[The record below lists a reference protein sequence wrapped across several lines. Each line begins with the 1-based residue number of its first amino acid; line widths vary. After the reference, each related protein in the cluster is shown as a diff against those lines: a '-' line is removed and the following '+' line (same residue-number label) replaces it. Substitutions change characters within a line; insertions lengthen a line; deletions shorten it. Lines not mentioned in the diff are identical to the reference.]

1 MTSINTNIGAIAALH
16 TLRSINSQLDTTQNQ
31 VSTGYRVG
39 VAADNAAYW
48 SIATTMRS
56 DGHAMNAVQDA
67 LGLGAAKVDVA
78 YAGMESVIE
87 VLTEFQAKLVAA
99 KEPGVDKAKIQKEL
113 EQLKSQATSIAQSAS
128 FSGVNWLNTA
138 ITDIYDAAQSTTK
151 LISAFVRDASG
162 NVSVE
167 NTGVDLLRTALFNS
181 TGGGILQADNRSPGT
196 VGGIRNTIYNFPPVG
211 WSFREDY
218 TFGGPLTFVDGTT
231 AVSFTLNLDAD
242 DPATTTGPQPG
253 FTQTY
258 TIDRATIDAVNPS
271 WNGVVSN
278 RAEWRQVLQSVIGTR
293 VIIYQDSTNPA
304 LYAIQSAETS
314 ARGSSYYMSGVN
326 STLSVGLTGGLQDS
340 PAIGYGTRAFTYSWW
355 DGAFELKPTV
365 EAYIAVTE
373 NDVGKTLTL
382 TEDTVMAALGT
393 TNGQVN
399 SLGDYLQ
406 VLNYAFTDQ
415 GMSIKATHLGSGLIR
430 YDLDETTRP
439 EAGRKT
445 SLGITGATDNIG
457 NPPEFELLDVNV
469 TGNYKLDGYING
481 VQTMLAKAIDGAA
494 FLGAVKTRLKIQE
507 NYNKHVIDV
516 VAKGVG
522 RLVDADMSEAAS
534 RLKALQSQQQLSL
547 QALHIANSQ
556 PEHILQLFR

>member
-16 TLRSINSQLDTTQNQ
+16 TLRSINSQLDTTQNR
-31 VSTGYRVG
+31 VSTGYRVD

-56 DGHAMNAVQDA
+56 DGRALNAVQDA
-67 LGLGAAKVDVA
+67 IGLGAAKVDVA

-99 KEPGVDKAKIQKEL
+99 KQPGVDKAKIQKEL

-138 ITDIYDAAQSTTK
+138 ITDIYDTAQSTTK

-162 NVSVE
+162 NVSIE
-167 NTGVDLLRTALFNS
+167 NTNVDLLRTALFNS

-196 VGGIRNTIYNFPPVG
+196 VGGIRNTIYNFAPLGGSV
-211 WSFREDY
+211 SEDY
-218 TFGGPLTFVDGTT
+218 IFNGPLTFTDNST
-231 AVSFTLNLDAD
+231 AISFTINLDAD
-242 DPATTTGPQPG
+242 DSATTTGPQSG

-258 TIDRATIDAVNPS
+258 TIDRSTIDAVNPS

-278 RAEWRQVLQSVIGTR
+278 RAEWRQVLQSMIGNR
-293 VIIYQDSTNPA
+293 VTILQDVMNPA
-304 LYAIQSAETS
+304 RYIIESKETS
-314 ARGSSYYMSGVN
+314 ARGSSYYMSGVS
-326 STLSVGLTGGLQDS
+326 STLAGGLTGGLQNS
-340 PAIGYGTRAFTYSWW
+340 PTVIYGSRAFTYSWW

-373 NDVGKTLTL
+373 NGVGKTLTL
-382 TEDTVMAALGT
+382 TENTVIAALGT
-393 TNGQVN
+393 TNGEVN
-399 SLGDYLQ
+399 SLADYLQ
-406 VLNYAFTDQ
+406 VLNYAFVDQ
-415 GMSIKATHLGSGLIR
+415 GMGIKATHLGSGLIR
-430 YDLDETTRP
+430 YDLDDTINP

-457 NPPEFELLDVNV
+457 NPPEIGLLDIDV
-469 TGNYKLDGYING
+469 TSNYSLDGYITG
-481 VQTMLAKAIDGAA
+481 IQTMLAKAIDGAA

-522 RLVDADMSEAAS
+522 RLVDADMNEASS

>member
-16 TLRSINSQLDTTQNQ
+16 TLRSISSQLGDAQNQ
-31 VSTGYRVG
+31 ISTGHRVSI
-39 VAADNAAYW
+39 AADDAAYW

-56 DGHAMNAVQDA
+56 DGRALNAVQDA

-78 YAGMESVIE
+78 YAGLESVIG

-99 KEPGVDKAKIQKEL
+99 KEPGVDKSKIQKEL
-113 EQLKSQATSIAQSAS
+113 EQLKHQVTSIAQSAS
-128 FSGVNWLNTA
+128 FSGVNWLSTSIA
-138 ITDIYDAAQSTTK
+138 DIYDTAQSNTK
-151 LISAFVRDASG
+151 LVSAFVRDASG
-162 NVSVE
+162 SLSVE
-167 NTGVDLLRTALFNS
+167 NTSLDLLRTALFNS

-196 VGGIRNTIYNFPPVG
+196 VGGIRNTIYDFAPVG
-211 WSFREDY
+211 GGVGEDY
-218 TFGGPLTFVDGTT
+218 TFNGPLTFVDGTT
-231 AVSFTLNLDAD
+231 AVSFSLGLDAD

-278 RAEWRQVLQSVIGTR
+278 RAEWRQVLQSVLGTR
-293 VIIYQDSTNPA
+293 VTIYQDSTNPA
-304 LYAIQSAETS
+304 NYSIASAETS
-314 ARGSSYYMSGVN
+314 GRGSSYYMSGVS
-326 STLSVGLTGGLQDS
+326 STLAGGLTGGLHDS
-340 PAIGYGTRAFTYSWW
+340 SAITYGSRAFTYSLW
-355 DGAFELKPTV
+355 DGGFELKPTV

-373 NDVGKTLTL
+373 NGVGKTLTL
-382 TEDTVMAALGT
+382 TENTVMAALGT

-399 SLGDYLQ
+399 SLADYLL
-406 VLNYAFTDQ
+406 VLNYAFVNQ
-415 GMSIKATHLGSGLIR
+415 GMSIKATDLGSGLIR
-430 YDLDETTRP
+430 YDLDETISP

-445 SLGITGATDNIG
+445 SLGITGATDNVG
-457 NPPEFELLDVNV
+457 NPPEFGLLDVDV
-469 TGNYKLDGYING
+469 TSNYSLNGYISG
-481 VQTMLAKAIDGAA
+481 VQSMLTRAIDGAA
-494 FLGAVKTRLKIQE
+494 FLGAVKSRLKIQE
-507 NYNKHVIDV
+507 NYTRHLIDV

-522 RLVDADMSEAAS
+522 RLVDADMNEASS